1 MLSSNATNKRGVSK
15 IGFRILFSNVTDDDR
30 PCKIPRTNYLPAD
43 CLTHIFYRLDTRDD
57 RNSFGLTCHEW
68 LQVQNNNQKSL
79 WYGRKLDEYPE
90 TSPERFPSEDV
101 RTIRNPYGNGILKI
115 SQERIPML
123 LCKLLIRFHNIKHL
137 NLSHLPK
144 ITGFVAPKPPVY
156 ESKVQYL
163 YLNNCNAN
171 SDAVWSSM
179 FPWFPRL
186 TCISFRASHITDKGL
201 EVVAK
206 YCLLLETIIL
216 SRSHLITD
224 SGIRFLLHNCGCKLT
239 PEGIKAIVSGG
250 GLEYLSLS
258 ALFESAK
265 DGEGSIN
272 TKAVVM
278 ISKGC
283 PLLKKLDLTNC
294 NEVELQGWEAIGQ
307 NCKNLERLT
316 AYGCRKLCDRG
327 LQALCQGCNKLSGLF
342 IDNKNMCSRSA
353 LELFER
359 KDRNVL
365 YLLNKDNIR
374 R

>member
-30 PCKIPRTNYLPAD
+30 PCEIPRTNYLPAD
-43 CLTHIFYRLDTRDD
+43 CLNHIFNRLDTRDD

-68 LQVQNNNQKSL
+68 LQIQNDNQKSL
-79 WYGRKLDEYPE
+79 WYGRKLDEYSQE
-90 TSPERFPSEDV
+90 GFP
-101 RTIRNPYGNGILKI
+101 RNDNRCGILKI
-115 SQERIPML
+115 SQEIIPML
-123 LCKLLIRFHNIKHL
+123 LCKLLIRFHNLKHL
-137 NLSHLPK
+137 NLSYLPK
-144 ITGFVAPKPPVY
+144 IIGFVAPKQPVY

-201 EVVAK
+201 EAVSK
-206 YCLLLETIIL
+206 CCLLLETIIL

-224 SGIRFLLHNCGCKLT
+224 SGIRFLLQNCRKLGSLSIDSCSKIT
-239 PEGIKAIVSGG
+239 EGIEAIVSGG
-250 GLEYLSLS
+250 GLESLSLS

-294 NEVELQGWEAIGQ
+294 NEVELEGWEAIGQ

-342 IDNKNMCSRSA
+342 IDDKNMCSRSA

-359 KDRNVL
+359 KDRNGQCA
-365 YLLNKDNIR
+365 LLHS
-374 R
+374 